1 MEEHRHRHVVRQVR
15 DERDR
20 LAWHIL
26 HLERVGDDHVE
37 LRARRV
43 LGNRLRQASRET
55 FVDLDGR
62 DARARLEE
70 AKRERTEARPHLEDV
85 LTLLDLR
92 RLHDAPHR
100 AGVVHEVLAELLR
113 RLQVELLR
121 QIANL
126 GWAEQM
132 HVNHVAP
139 PAMLR
144 AARPRTGRTAR
155 ACSARAAPQA
165 RRPRRRVRRP

>member
-100 AGVVHEVLAELLR
+100 SRVVHEVLAELLR
-113 RLQVELLR
+113 GGHVELCGKLADLVGAKQAR
-121 QIANL
+121 AH
-126 GWAEQM
+126 A
-132 HVNHVAP
+132 VAP
-139 PAMLR
+139 SIDAGF
-144 AARPRTGRTAR
+144 AARSQLP
-155 ACSARAAPQA
+155 
-165 RRPRRRVRRP
+165 